1 MDGSSPG
8 SSVQAIFQAR
18 ILEWVAISF
27 SRRDALVGRF
37 FTAEPPG
44 KPEHCGTWDLPSP
57 GTESPSPA
65 MAGGFFLRYLI
76 LYISGWYFLP
86 GPSKFLVH
94 FVTSALPRLVRG
106 MHNHVSPG
114 LKDTHRQP
122 ENSPWQAVSLPSVQ
136 DTGFCFPVIEP
147 FGHGTC
153 FLILRPM
160 KRQIS
165 ALKFRCLNGLKLEHI
180 YSSL

>member
-1 MDGSSPG
+1 
-8 SSVQAIFQAR
+8 
-18 ILEWVAISF
+18 
-27 SRRDALVGRF
+27 
-37 FTAEPPG
+37 
-44 KPEHCGTWDLPSP
+44 
-57 GTESPSPA
+57 

-165 ALKFRCLNGLKLEHI
+165 ALKFRCLNGLKLDHI
-180 YSSL
+180 YSSCNFKFFQKQGPRKPQVQQAPGLGPLLSCTHR